1 MLYNIVMDY
10 LKNKFDIIVVGAGH
24 AGCEAAMACARLGM
38 KVLLC
43 TLNLDNIAL
52 QPCNPAV
59 GGPAKSTLVREID
72 ALGGVMGEVTDATYL
87 QMKVLNSSKGPAV
100 RALRAQS
107 DKAEYS
113 RYMRNLIEGNEN
125 IYLKQCCITEL
136 KAENGK
142 IVGAVDEFGIEYS
155 TKAVVLTTGT
165 SLEGRIFVG
174 LRSYSAGR
182 LGEKAAIGLSDS
194 LHKLGIETKKLKT
207 GTPARIDKR
216 TIDYSKM
223 TIQPGDEELSFF
235 SFKPNRPIRKTYP
248 CYLTRT
254 TEETHEIIRSNLDK
268 SPMYQGLIHGVG
280 PRYCPSIEDKIV
292 RFASNP
298 SHHIFIEPEGLG
310 TYEIYIQGFSTS
322 LPADV
327 QVRMIRSLPGLE
339 NAHII
344 KPAYA
349 VEYDY
354 VPAVQT
360 THSLMS
366 KKIQGLFFGGQ
377 INGTSGYEEAA
388 AQGLIAGIN
397 AFNYLNGSEMLE
409 LSRSSSY
416 TGTLI
421 DDLVTKD
428 IQDPYRMLT
437 SRSEYRLLLRQ
448 DNADERLTP
457 IGHKIGLIDDT
468 QFERFNKKQEL
479 IQIEKT
485 RLEGLKIPATQEV
498 NEILAKYEEHLDR
511 GIRASELLKR
521 PNISYKILKEIDE
534 STKELN
540 IPKDVYEQIEVIVKY
555 DGYIKRQQEQ
565 VDQAGKLE
573 KFKIPENIDY
583 NTIDHISTETKEKL
597 SKIRPKNL
605 AQASRIG
612 GVKPADISILM
623 VMLDKHMI
631 KS

>member
-1 MLYNIVMDY
+1 MDY
-10 LKNKFDIIVVGAGH
+10 LNNKFDIIVVGAGH
-24 AGCEAAMACARLGM
+24 AGCEAAMACSRLGM

-113 RYMRNLIEGNEN
+113 RYMRNLIESNEN

-534 STKELN
+534 STKELS